1 MLASV
6 FILELL
12 FMLLGIY
19 NNGHIATVT
28 LIIIMLVSQS
38 SPDLNPAT
46 NCMLRFFE
54 SAIGA
59 AVGVSLLWVIE
70 QWNRLR
76 SGFKSG
82 FRRKN

>member
-1 MLASV
+1 MFRRIKNTIRQAFARVQLP
-6 FILELL
+6 
-12 FMLLGIY
+12 
-19 NNGHIATVT
+19 

-38 SPDLNPAT
+38 SPDLNPVT

>member
-1 MLASV
+1 MFRQIKNTIQQAFARVQLP
-6 FILELL
+6 
-12 FMLLGIY
+12 
-19 NNGHIATVT
+19 

-54 SAIGA
+54 SAVGA
-59 AVGVSLLWVIE
+59 AIGVSLLWVIE

-76 SGFKSG
+76 SGFKYG